1 MEINVLTKAEN
12 LDILNDPHYHFT
24 SSSSSSSAS
33 PYHQIIL
40 AETES
45 CGHHPLRQLR
55 RHLHYYRLLSHLVFV
70 SSSNINCIAKYA
82 SKNEEDRIFKSAGV
96 LYDEAEHVSNDNVAA
111 YEDLYVEKQ
120 KFKKI
125 QKIQKFKNSKIN

>member
-1 MEINVLTKAEN
+1 MEINVLTEAEN

-24 SSSSSSSAS
+24 SSSSSSSSS

-96 LYDEAEHVSNDNVAA
+96 LYDEAEHVSNAA
-111 YEDLYVEKQ
+111 YEDLYDENHDLCNVNVSICK
-120 KFKKI
+120 
-125 QKIQKFKNSKIN
+125 